1 MTLFFKR
8 LVNFVLNIFA
18 VRANI
23 KFEFVRG
30 AVSEIHSQT
39 PCQKA

>member
-23 KFEFVRG
+23 KLEFVRDT
-30 AVSEIHSQT
+30 VSEIHPQT